1 MLAEDARLST
11 RAIARAVG
19 MSPTGVSE
27 RLERLHNRGVIR
39 GYHADIDPT
48 ALGWDVEA
56 IIGITS
62 QQGEILQSLVSH
74 LMTLP
79 EVITAYIV
87 TGRWDILLSVRA
99 RCNQALRD
107 FVVGTLPTSPGL
119 RAQRDHGLLA
129 GPAHQRRRLP
139 GQRHHRGRQ
148 QRLTPSRPPARPAA
162 SAVDPAL
169 SFGRARRRGGGS
181 RSATLG
187 PGPPPRRWI
196 PLCHLR
202 HGSALPR
209 RWFWAAAGHG

>member
-1 MLAEDARLST
+1 VGNSTLDAIDAKIVGMLAEDARLST

-99 RCNQALRD
+99 RSNQALRD
-107 FVVGTLPTSPGL
+107 FVVGTLPTSPGFV
-119 RAQRDHGLLA
+119 RSETMVCWQAQRTSAGAFLA
-129 GPAHQRRRLP
+129 GDIIE
-139 GQRHHRGRQ
+139 
-148 QRLTPSRPPARPAA
+148 AA
-162 SAVDPAL
+162 SNA
-169 SFGRARRRGGGS
+169 
-181 RSATLG
+181 
-187 PGPPPRRWI
+187 
-196 PLCHLR
+196 
-202 HGSALPR
+202 
-209 RWFWAAAGHG
+209 

>member
-1 MLAEDARLST
+1 MGNSTLDAIDAKIVGMLAEDARLST

-48 ALGWDVEA
+48 ALGWDDEA

-99 RCNQALRD
+99 RSNQALRD
-107 FVVGTLPTSPGL
+107 FVVGTLPTSPGFV
-119 RAQRDHGLLA
+119 RSETMVCWQAQRTSAGAFLA
-129 GPAHQRRRLP
+129 
-139 GQRHHRGRQ
+139 
-148 QRLTPSRPPARPAA
+148 SDIIEAA
-162 SAVDPAL
+162 SNA
-169 SFGRARRRGGGS
+169 
-181 RSATLG
+181 
-187 PGPPPRRWI
+187 
-196 PLCHLR
+196 
-202 HGSALPR
+202 
-209 RWFWAAAGHG
+209 